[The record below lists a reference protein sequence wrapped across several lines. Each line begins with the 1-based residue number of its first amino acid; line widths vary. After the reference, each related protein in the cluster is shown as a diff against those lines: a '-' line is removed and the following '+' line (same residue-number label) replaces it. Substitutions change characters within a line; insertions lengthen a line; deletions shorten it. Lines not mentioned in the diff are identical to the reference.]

1 MPIRGAETT
10 GTEGRATM
18 IEIGTAGATDT
29 TIVEMTGA
37 GVGVTTIVGTTAVTI
52 AAAAA
57 GATTIEIEAAAG
69 ATTIG
74 AEAEGEAGATI
85 GAAVGDTTTA
95 GTPPQ
100 PAPRWLI
107 LSVACL
113 VLSRAECGSP
123 SDDDLYRPLA
133 LCSPPCL
140 RYLHS

>member
-1 MPIRGAETT
+1 MYGGDMYGGGGYGGGGIDADQGRRDDRDRG
-10 GTEGRATM
+10 GRYDDRDRD
-18 IEIGTAGATDT
+18 GGRDRYDDRRDDRGGGGR
-29 TIVEMTGA
+29 V
-37 GVGVTTIVGTTAVTI
+37 GVG
-52 AAAAA
+52 
-57 GATTIEIEAAAG
+57 
-69 ATTIG
+69 
-74 AEAEGEAGATI
+74 GATI